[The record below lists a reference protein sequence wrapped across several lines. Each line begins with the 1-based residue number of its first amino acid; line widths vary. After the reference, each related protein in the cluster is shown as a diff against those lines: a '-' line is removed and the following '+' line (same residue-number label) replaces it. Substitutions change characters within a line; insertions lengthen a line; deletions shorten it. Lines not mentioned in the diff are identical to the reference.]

1 VSQKNKV
8 STSTDKRKMHQ
19 DFWKEIKSQARTV
32 VKAEPFLNKF
42 FIHQVHEHDSLCQ
55 ALAHQLSLKLDH
67 HSLDSCEV
75 EILLLDAFQ
84 RSDNLL
90 WAACE
95 DMKAYVDRDPACKYY
110 LEPLLFFKGF
120 QALQVYRASHVYWRR
135 GKKMTAKLLQSLAAQ
150 SFSVDIH
157 PAARI
162 GTGILIDHA
171 TNLVIGE
178 TAKVGDNVSILHGVT
193 LGGTGKES
201 GDRHPKIGHGVLLSA
216 HAQLLGNIKVGNNA
230 KIGAGAVVLVDV
242 PNHTTYAG
250 VPAKMVGKP
259 SGDIPALCMESNFV
273 WDSDLESV

>member
-1 VSQKNKV
+1 MSQTNKV

-19 DFWKEIKSQARTV
+19 DFWKEIKSQAHTV

-42 FIHQVHEHDSLCQ
+42 FIHQVHEHDSLCK

-67 HSLDSCEV
+67 HSLDSREV
-75 EILLLDAFQ
+75 ETLLLDAFQ
-84 RSDNLL
+84 RSDNLI

-171 TNLVIGE
+171 TSLVIGE

-230 KIGAGAVVLVDV
+230 KIGAGAVVLSDV

-273 WDSDLESV
+273 WDDDLESV